1 MKKGDCS
8 SPVKALVQI
17 DVNKHAIYE
26 NVCYAFFLKEIRI
39 SYSIYLFFLSR
50 CAYFSL
56 YICITWQNY
65 RKQKVIGLVTPD
77 K

>member
-39 SYSIYLFFLSR
+39 S
-50 CAYFSL
+50 
-56 YICITWQNY
+56 
-65 RKQKVIGLVTPD
+65 
-77 K
+77 

>member
-26 NVCYAFFLKEIRI
+26 NVSYAFFLKEIRI
-39 SYSIYLFFLSR
+39 S
-50 CAYFSL
+50 
-56 YICITWQNY
+56 
-65 RKQKVIGLVTPD
+65 
-77 K
+77 

>member
-26 NVCYAFFLKEIRI
+26 NVCYAFFLKEIRN
-39 SYSIYLFFLSR
+39 SYSICLFFCSQDVLISV
-50 CAYFSL
+50 
-56 YICITWQNY
+56 CISAD

>member
-39 SYSIYLFFLSR
+39 SYSIYP
-50 CAYFSL
+50 FSSQDVL
-56 YICITWQNY
+56 ISVCISA
-65 RKQKVIGLVTPD
+65 LVD
-77 K
+77 KTIESKKL

>member
-26 NVCYAFFLKEIRI
+26 NVCYAFFLKEIRN
-39 SYSIYLFFLSR
+39 SYSICLFFPLKMYLFQSVYLQIES
-50 CAYFSL
+50 
-56 YICITWQNY
+56 
-65 RKQKVIGLVTPD
+65 KK
-77 K
+77 